1 MHCATLTQY
10 SISFTFLFYCCS
22 MSWRECKSIS
32 NWSEASIIFCHFLF
46 DDKVSMTW
54 GRRNLNSGFQI
65 IDTFILIDLLLSE
78 AVAQR
83 CSVKQVFLEISQNSQ
98 ENICARVSFLGLAG
112 LSGGCFWINM
122 PYRYFF
128 T

>member
-1 MHCATLTQY
+1 
-10 SISFTFLFYCCS
+10 

-46 DDKVSMTW
+46 DDKVRMTG
-54 GRRNLNSGFQI
+54 GRRNLSSGFQI

-78 AVAQR
+78 AAAQR

-98 ENICARVSFLGLAG
+98 ENTCARASF
-112 LSGGCFWINM
+112 
-122 PYRYFF
+122 
-128 T
+128 